1 MVQVDIIKAIFSC
14 LNFKSDEESLP
25 YSMSEVSNKTVH
37 GSQISQFKSVLHSEG
52 SEGSQ
57 LRYGALSNCL

>member
-1 MVQVDIIKAIFSC
+1 MVQVDIIKTIFSC

-37 GSQISQFKSVLHSEG
+37 GVTDITI
-52 SEGSQ
+52 
-57 LRYGALSNCL
+57 